1 MPRPPECDAR
11 PIERADTVANILA
24 PRGWTSARVEAW
36 LDWADALPSD
46 YPAAGLPPAL
56 TADGRVEPLLDG
68 GPDRYAKR
76 AAAWGLA
83 LGVFSGPDEA
93 AAFRA
98 DLVALMVGG
107 ALTMATQRPFG
118 CRVLP
123 FGHDPA
129 QAPPLRLPALAELP
143 FAMEGSP
150 TPATVAVRDAIARC
164 EGDIEACADPAMNH
178 TLARAALAA
187 RAAGVAEAE
196 IADAIALARAALPAE
211 LLGAPGRPLIAHGG
225 RDEVGGEERA
235 AIAAA
240 VLGWRTGTL
249 TLAFTERD
257 ALLMAGAAIAP
268 GAFINLTELRED
280 DALEAAVRIGI
291 VALDIEVSA
300 GFSADP
306 ADAYRRRDRRPLA
319 ISLAGLAERL
329 VAEGL
334 AFASD
339 EGRQRAAA
347 LTALIAAAATM
358 ASVELAARLSPYPRF
373 EDERAVVIEELERRR
388 RLVDDLE
395 GPTAARASE
404 LLAGAH
410 DALTGGG
417 ALRNGQLLGPA
428 DDREAGLRLG
438 GICLGDA
445 PGRGPAST
453 IETADGVVVP
463 TLAGETL
470 EGLTAHGIDLGE
482 ARAHVLGRRSLWGAP
497 GVNPETLAAKGFTEH
512 EIDAVEAALGEAA
525 SLREAFAPGVVGTGF
540 VRDVLGAS
548 EEAVAE
554 AGFDTLAA
562 AGFAA
567 EEIEAAARFVMGAGE
582 LSTAPFIAETARAVF
597 LSAGEIDDG
606 ACLAMTIAAGTFACA
621 PTPAVLSLPFTA
633 SPGRAAERQSAA
645 ARAGVRALR
654 IERAPAPASFAL
666 ALPAPTA
673 EEARPRAAEPP
684 RERIVERI
692 VEVGR
697 TRRRLPDRRKGYIQ
711 KASVGGHKVYLHTGE
726 YDDGELG
733 EIFIDMHKEGAAFRS
748 VMNNFAIAISIGL
761 QYGVP
766 LEEFVDAFVFTR
778 FEPAG
783 PVSGNDSIRSATS
796 ILDYAFRELGVSYLG
811 RQDLANAAA
820 EGLDADGLGNG
831 AAPTEAQPQPAS
843 RFISKGFSR
852 GAAPDNLVFLPFTAR
867 EGTGGGGPA
876 AADVCP
882 ACGDLA
888 LVRKGAS
895 LVCLTCGERAGR
907 AGG

>member
-1 MPRPPECDAR
+1 MPTPPHCDAR
-11 PIERADTVANILA
+11 PIERADTVTTIVA
-24 PRGWTSARVEAW
+24 PRGWTSARLEAW
-36 LDWADALPSD
+36 LDWANALPGD
-46 YPAAGLPPAL
+46 YPAAGLPLAL
-56 TADGRVEPLLDG
+56 AAEGAVDPVLGG
-68 GPDRYAKR
+68 GPDRYARR

-83 LGVFSGPDEA
+83 VGVFSGPDEA

-98 DLVALMVGG
+98 ELVALMVGG
-107 ALTMATQRPFG
+107 ALTTAAQRPFG

-123 FGHDPA
+123 FGDDPA
-129 QAPPLRLPALAELP
+129 QAPPLRLPALAELSSSL
-143 FAMEGSP
+143 EGSP
-150 TPATVAVRDAIARC
+150 LPATLAVRDAIARC
-164 EGDIEACADPAMNH
+164 EGDIEACADPAMNQ

-187 RAAGVAEAE
+187 RAAGIADAE
-196 IADAIALARAALPAE
+196 IADAIAVARAGLPAE
-211 LLGAPGRPLIAHGG
+211 LLAAPERPLIAHGG
-225 RDEVGGEERA
+225 RDEVGGEGRA

-240 VLGWRTGTL
+240 AMGWRTGTVTIAL
-249 TLAFTERD
+249 SERD

-268 GAFINLTELRED
+268 GAFVNLLELRD
-280 DALEAAVRIGI
+280 DAALETAVRQLVIT
-291 VALDIEVSA
+291 LDVEVSA
-300 GFSADP
+300 GFSAAP
-306 ADAYRRRDRRPLA
+306 ADAYRRRERRPLA
-319 ISLAGLAERL
+319 ISIAGLAERL

-358 ASVELAARLSPYPRF
+358 ASLELAAHLSPYPRF

-388 RLVDDLE
+388 RHADDLE
-395 GPTAARASE
+395 GPTAARAAA
-404 LLAGAH
+404 LFAAAH
-410 DALTGGG
+410 DALAAGG
-417 ALRNGQLLGPA
+417 AMRNAQLLGAA

-438 GICLGDA
+438 GVRLGDA
-445 PGRGPAST
+445 PWRGPAST
-453 IETADGVVVP
+453 METADGVVVP
-463 TLAGETL
+463 TLAGEAL

-482 ARAHVLGRRSLWGAP
+482 ARAHVLGRRSLWSAP
-497 GVNPETLAAKGFTEH
+497 AVNPETLAAKGFTEH

-525 SLREAFAPGVVGTGF
+525 SLREAFAPAVVGAGF

-548 EEAVAE
+548 EEALTE

-567 EEIEAAARFVMGAGE
+567 GEIEAAARFVMGAGE

-597 LSAGEIDDG
+597 LSEGEIDDDARLGMTVATG
-606 ACLAMTIAAGTFACA
+606 AFTCA

-633 SPGRAAERQSAA
+633 SPARAAERQSAA

-654 IERAPAPASFAL
+654 IERAPAPASFRL
-666 ALPAPTA
+666 ALPTPMA

-820 EGLDADGLGNG
+820 EGLDADGLGHG
-831 AAPTEAQPQPAS
+831 AAPAEAQPQPAS

-867 EGTGGGGPA
+867 EGAAGGGGA

-895 LVCLTCGERAGR
+895 LVCLTCGERTGR

>member
-11 PIERADTVANILA
+11 PIERADEITRIIA

-46 YPAAGLPPAL
+46 YPAADLPPAL
-56 TADGRVEPLLDG
+56 SADETVDPVLGG
-68 GPDRYAKR
+68 GPDRYARR
-76 AAAWGLA
+76 AAAWGVA
-83 LGVFSGPDEA
+83 LGAFSGPEEA

-98 DLVALMVGG
+98 ELMALMVGG
-107 ALTMATQRPFG
+107 ALTIVTQRPFG

-129 QAPPLRLPALAELP
+129 QAPPLCLPALAELP
-143 FAMEGSP
+143 SAMEGSP
-150 TPATVAVRDAIARC
+150 LLAAVAVCDAIARC
-164 EGDIEACADPAMNH
+164 EGDIEACADPAMNQ
-178 TLARAALAA
+178 TLARAAMAA
-187 RAAGVAEAE
+187 RAAGVADAE
-196 IADAIALARAALPAE
+196 IADAIAVARAGLPAE
-211 LLGAPGRPLIAHGG
+211 MLAAPGRPLIAHGG
-225 RDEVGGEERA
+225 RDEVGGEDRT

-240 VLGWRTGTL
+240 ALGWRTGTVA
-249 TLAFTERD
+249 LAFTERD
-257 ALLMAGAAIAP
+257 ALLLAAAAIAP
-268 GAFINLTELRED
+268 GAFLNLLELRRD
-280 DALEAAVRIGI
+280 DALEAAIRQVII
-291 VALDIEVSA
+291 ALDIEVSA

-319 ISLAGLAERL
+319 ISVAGLAERL

-347 LTALIAAAATM
+347 LTALVAAAAAT

-373 EDERAVVIEELERRR
+373 EDERAVLIEDLERRR
-388 RLVDDLE
+388 RLADDLE
-395 GPTAARASE
+395 GPTAARASA
-404 LLAGAH
+404 LLAAAH

-417 ALRNGQLLGPA
+417 AMRNAQLMGAA

-438 GICLGDA
+438 GVCLGDE
-445 PGRGPAST
+445 PWRGPAST
-453 IETADGVVVP
+453 METADGVVVP

-497 GVNPETLAAKGFTEH
+497 AVNPETLAAKGFTEH

-525 SLREAFAPGVVGTGF
+525 SLREAFAPAVVGAGF

-548 EEAVAE
+548 EEAVGE

-562 AGFAA
+562 GGFAA

-582 LSTAPFIAETARAVF
+582 LFNAPFIAETSRPVF
-597 LSAGEIDDG
+597 LSEGEIDDG
-606 ACLAMTIAAGTFACA
+606 ARLRMTIATGAFACA

-633 SPGRAAERQSAA
+633 SPRQAAERQSAA

-654 IERAPAPASFAL
+654 IVRSPAPAGFAL
-666 ALPAPTA
+666 ALPTLVA
-673 EEARPRAAEPP
+673 EEARPRAPEPP

-692 VEVGR
+692 VQVGR

-783 PVSGNDSIRSATS
+783 PVAGNDSIRSATS

-820 EGLDADGLGNG
+820 EGLDADGLGAG
-831 AAPTEAQPQPAS
+831 AAPAEAQPQPAS

-867 EGTGGGGPA
+867 EGTGGGGLA